1 MMAKKNKGKK
11 GNSTG
16 GRKGMSQMGLIW
28 LRFRKN
34 KLAVIGLVGIVIMI
48 LICFT
53 SPLYISWD
61 RVVTQD
67 LLITNQSP
75 SPQYPFGTD
84 QFGRDLFAR
93 VLRGGVYSLS
103 SGFIVMMGALILGLI
118 FGSIAGYF
126 GGVVD
131 IVIMRLMD
139 VFMSVPNLLMAM
151 TLIVVFGQGITSLW
165 LALALSSFPAL
176 ARTVRSAIMTTRS
189 AEYVDAAHIYGAS
202 TAKILVKH
210 ILPNCI
216 GPVVISATIML
227 GSTILG
233 IAGMGFLGI
242 GIAAPTPEW
251 GTILSEVKDVIR
263 FYPYLGIIPGT
274 AIALSVIFVNFMGD
288 GLRDALDPRMKK

>member
-1 MMAKKNKGKK
+1 MTKRRIERMEQAAAKG
-11 GNSTG
+11 SI
-16 GRKGMSQMGLIW
+16 SQWGLIW
-28 LRFRKN
+28 IRFKKN
-34 KLAVIGLVGIVIMI
+34 KLAVIGLVGIVAMM

-61 RVVTQD
+61 RVTHQD
-67 LLITNQSP
+67 LLLETVEP
-75 SPQYPFGTD
+75 CAKFPFGTD

-93 VLRGGVYSLS
+93 ILRGGVYSLS
-103 SGFIVMMGALILGLI
+103 SGFIVMLGALVLGVF

-126 GGVVD
+126 GGKVD
-131 IVIMRLMD
+131 TVIMRLMD

-151 TLIVVFGQGITSLW
+151 TLIVVFGQGIGSLW
-165 LALALSSFPAL
+165 LAMALSSFPGL

-202 TAKILVKH
+202 TTKILVKH

-216 GPVVISATIML
+216 GPVVISATLML

-242 GIAAPTPEW
+242 GIASPTPEW
-251 GTILSEVKDVIR
+251 GTILSEVKDYIR
-263 FYPYLGIIPGT
+263 FYPYLGIIPGG
-274 AIALSVIFVNFMGD
+274 AIALSVIFINFVGD

>member
-1 MMAKKNKGKK
+1 
-11 GNSTG
+11 
-16 GRKGMSQMGLIW
+16 MSQMGLIW

-67 LLITNQSP
+67 LLITNQPP
-75 SPQYPFGTD
+75 SVQYPFGTD

-103 SGFIVMMGALILGLI
+103 SGFIVMMGALVLGLI

-126 GGVVD
+126 GGMVD

-202 TAKILVKH
+202 TTKILVKH

-242 GIAAPTPEW
+242 GIASPTPEW

>member
-1 MMAKKNKGKK
+1 MTKRRIERMEQAAAKG
-11 GNSTG
+11 SI
-16 GRKGMSQMGLIW
+16 SQWGLIW
-28 LRFRKN
+28 IRFKKN
-34 KLAVIGLVGIVIMI
+34 KLAVIGLVGIVAMM

-61 RVVTQD
+61 RVTHQD
-67 LLITNQSP
+67 LLLETVEP
-75 SPQYPFGTD
+75 CAEFPFGTD

-93 VLRGGVYSLS
+93 ILRGGVYSLS
-103 SGFIVMMGALILGLI
+103 SGFIVMLGALVLGI
-118 FGSIAGYF
+118 FFGSIAGYF
-126 GGVVD
+126 GGKVD
-131 IVIMRLMD
+131 TVIMRLMD

-151 TLIVVFGQGITSLW
+151 TLIVVFGQGIGSLW
-165 LALALSSFPAL
+165 LAMALSSFPGL

-202 TAKILVKH
+202 TTKILVKH

-216 GPVVISATIML
+216 GPVVISATLML

-242 GIAAPTPEW
+242 GIASPTPEW
-251 GTILSEVKDVIR
+251 GTILSEVKDYIR
-263 FYPYLGIIPGT
+263 FYPYLGIIPGG
-274 AIALSVIFVNFMGD
+274 AIALSVIFINFVGD

>member
-1 MMAKKNKGKK
+1 MMTKKKNEKK
-11 GNSTG
+11 GNSAG
-16 GRKGMSQMGLIW
+16 GRKGMSQMALIW

-34 KLAVIGLVGIVIMI
+34 KLAVIGLVGIIILI

>member
-1 MMAKKNKGKK
+1 MTKRRIERMEQAAAKG
-11 GNSTG
+11 SI
-16 GRKGMSQMGLIW
+16 SQWGLIW
-28 LRFRKN
+28 IRFKKN
-34 KLAVIGLVGIVIMI
+34 KLAVIGLVGIVAMM

-61 RVVTQD
+61 RVTHQD
-67 LLITNQSP
+67 LLLETVEP
-75 SPQYPFGTD
+75 CAEFPFGTD

-93 VLRGGVYSLS
+93 ILRGGVYSLS
-103 SGFIVMMGALILGLI
+103 SGFIVMLGALVLGI
-118 FGSIAGYF
+118 FFGSIAGYF
-126 GGVVD
+126 GGKVD
-131 IVIMRLMD
+131 TVIMRLMD

-151 TLIVVFGQGITSLW
+151 TLIAVFGQGIGSLW
-165 LALALSSFPAL
+165 LAMALSSFPGL

-202 TAKILVKH
+202 TTKILVKH

-216 GPVVISATIML
+216 GPVVISATLML

-242 GIAAPTPEW
+242 GIASPTPEW
-251 GTILSEVKDVIR
+251 GTILSEVKDYIR
-263 FYPYLGIIPGT
+263 FYPYLGIIPGG
-274 AIALSVIFVNFMGD
+274 AIALSVIFINFVGD